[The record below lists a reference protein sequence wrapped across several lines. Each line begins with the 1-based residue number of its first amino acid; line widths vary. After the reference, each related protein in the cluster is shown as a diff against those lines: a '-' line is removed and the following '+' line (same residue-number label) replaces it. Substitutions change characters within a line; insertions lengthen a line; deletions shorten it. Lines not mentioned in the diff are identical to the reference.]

1 MTQEEMGV
9 IVRRWRGELSL
20 RKFAKK
26 CGVSHTTI
34 DNLERGID
42 PRTGKPPEIKL
53 VTWQK
58 IKNACKGEKE
68 EKMAKRTMTDYEV
81 EQEIARLK
89 ASPEVAL
96 AKREQQ
102 LIYRRRQYM
111 YQLRWLEG
119 RGKELMAMG
128 VTSDTIEEQLAKTDA
143 ALNVEEGTE

>member
-1 MTQEEMGV
+1 
-9 IVRRWRGELSL
+9 
-20 RKFAKK
+20 
-26 CGVSHTTI
+26 
-34 DNLERGID
+34 
-42 PRTGKPPEIKL
+42 
-53 VTWQK
+53 
-58 IKNACKGEKE
+58 
-68 EKMAKRTMTDYEV
+68 MAKRTMTDYEV

-143 ALNVEEGTE
+143 ALNVEEG